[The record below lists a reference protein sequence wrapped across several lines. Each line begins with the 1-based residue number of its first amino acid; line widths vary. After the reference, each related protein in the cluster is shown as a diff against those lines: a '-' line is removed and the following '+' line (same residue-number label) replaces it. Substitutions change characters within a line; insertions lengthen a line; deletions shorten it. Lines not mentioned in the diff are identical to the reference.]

1 MKIYTLVG
9 KSGTGKSFHAMEL
22 CRRLQI
28 EAIIDDGLFIYQN
41 TVVAG
46 VSATRDATKI
56 GAVKTALFQDDAIRD
71 EVAAAIAEKKPASVL
86 ILGTS
91 VGMTDK
97 IILRLGLLPDEEA
110 LNQVER
116 IFIEE
121 ITTEEER
128 AAARQQRDKQ
138 GKHVIP
144 APALQLKRNFAGYF
158 LDPLRIFRGK
168 DSGAAAERTVVR
180 PTYSYMGEYF
190 VDERV
195 LEDIVICVAWQMP
208 GVSSVIRGVQDPR
221 PEAFCLSVA
230 IKVRAGSPIW
240 ETASRLQ
247 EEISEQVERMTAF
260 NVTCVDVE
268 VRAMEQDRQTGEPK
282 NAAV

>member
-46 VSATRDATKI
+46 VSAKRDATKI
-56 GAVKTALFQDDAIRD
+56 GAVKTALFQDDAIRN

-208 GVSSVIRGVQDPR
+208 GVSSVIRVVQDPR

>member
-1 MKIYTLVG
+1 M
-9 KSGTGKSFHAMEL
+9 
-22 CRRLQI
+22 
-28 EAIIDDGLFIYQN
+28 
-41 TVVAG
+41 
-46 VSATRDATKI
+46 
-56 GAVKTALFQDDAIRD
+56 
-71 EVAAAIAEKKPASVL
+71 
-86 ILGTS
+86 
-91 VGMTDK
+91 
-97 IILRLGLLPDEEA
+97 
-110 LNQVER
+110 
-116 IFIEE
+116 
-121 ITTEEER
+121 
-128 AAARQQRDKQ
+128 
-138 GKHVIP
+138 
-144 APALQLKRNFAGYF
+144 
-158 LDPLRIFRGK
+158 
-168 DSGAAAERTVVR
+168 VR

-208 GVSSVIRGVQDPR
+208 GVSSVIRVVQDPR

-240 ETASRLQ
+240 ETAFRLQ

>member
-46 VSATRDATKI
+46 VSAKRDATKI
-56 GAVKTALFQDDAIRD
+56 GAVQTALFQDDAIRD

-208 GVSSVIRGVQDPR
+208 GVSSVIRVVQDPR

>member
-46 VSATRDATKI
+46 VSAKRDATKI

-71 EVAAAIAEKKPASVL
+71 EVAAAIAEKKPTSVL

-208 GVSSVIRGVQDPR
+208 GVSSVIRVVQDPR